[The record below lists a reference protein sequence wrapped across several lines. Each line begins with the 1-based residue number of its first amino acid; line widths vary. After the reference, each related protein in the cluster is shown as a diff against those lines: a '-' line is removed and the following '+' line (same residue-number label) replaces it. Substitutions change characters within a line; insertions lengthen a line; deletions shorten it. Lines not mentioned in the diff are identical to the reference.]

1 MDQLELFPL
10 PSPCIDVCEAN
21 NKGYCK
27 GCLRSRQERQQWYLM
42 NNLQKRY
49 VIRLCHLRRQKL
61 KQLKIRQ
68 QNGEPIL
75 PEQLDFGF

>member
-42 NNLQKRY
+42 NNLHAF
-49 VIRLCHLRRQKL
+49 VICDDR
-61 KQLKIRQ
+61 
-68 QNGEPIL
+68 NSNN
-75 PEQLDFGF
+75 